1 MTPTLYGRWQTRW
14 FLLLVIGFPVTFL
27 LLTFGWIE
35 SSGGIAFWIL
45 IYLGF
50 FGIFWDIIYDRLQ
63 QFMWDHDWPGLFQ
76 LFANILEGILFEL
89 IFFPFLRQFNAP
101 GLDHN
106 INIQGFLIQFL
117 IQYVVVSVS
126 IYLLSWMVMRL
137 LFPRWRFRGGE
148 WLGQWSKT
156 NS

>member
-14 FLLLVIGFPVTFL
+14 FLLFVIGFPVTFL
-27 LLTFGWIE
+27 LLTFGWIQ
-35 SSGGIAFWIL
+35 SSGGLAFWIL

-50 FGIFWDIIYDRLQ
+50 FGIFWDILYDRLQ

-76 LFANILEGILFEL
+76 FFANILEGLLFKL
-89 IFFPFLRQFNAP
+89 IFLPFLSQLNAP

-106 INIQGFLIQFL
+106 INIQGFI

-148 WLGQWSKT
+148 WLGQWPKT

>member
-14 FLLLVIGFPVTFL
+14 FLLFVIGFPVTFL

-89 IFFPFLRQFNAP
+89 IFFPFLRQFN
-101 GLDHN
+101 G
-106 INIQGFLIQFL
+106 
-117 IQYVVVSVS
+117 S
-126 IYLLSWMVMRL
+126 I
-137 LFPRWRFRGGE
+137 PE
-148 WLGQWSKT
+148 WT
-156 NS
+156 